1 MEAVPIAY
9 YLNRKS
15 RESGGISGDPNRLDI
30 QAASE
35 VWFQEG
41 LTEGMRQA
49 KASCDAAVAR
59 REEECKLWIEASRKD
74 WSEMEGASLAREIAR
89 AAAGIKAEI
98 ADAAARILR
107 PIVAAKLAD
116 EALAK
121 LAIEIEKLLSQED
134 AIHLKISG
142 PADLVTELRKRLPPY
157 VAVTVLAGEKPEVT
171 VFANRTVIETRLSEW
186 FARIGVNSYAQE
198 QEQKGS

>member
-157 VAVTVLAGEKPEVT
+157 VAVTVLAGEKPE
-171 VFANRTVIETRLSEW
+171 
-186 FARIGVNSYAQE
+186 
-198 QEQKGS
+198 